1 MVSKYF
7 NDWPRH
13 VKGVDQMLKSIH
25 AYLMGWSLWP
35 GVLRKDFVWQ
45 EEFKW
50 GLKNGDLI
58 KNFIANNRNL
68 FSNKKESFLEEYGS
82 THRIN
87 R

>member
-13 VKGVDQMLKSIH
+13 AKGMDQMLKSIH
-25 AYLMGWSLWP
+25 AHLMGWSLWP

-58 KNFIANNRNL
+58 
-68 FSNKKESFLEEYGS
+68 
-82 THRIN
+82 
-87 R
+87 